1 MRTLLLTRN
10 TGEGHNRVAL
20 AIHQAFESR
29 GHVCEVVDA
38 LRLVNRHQEELDWSK
53 SRHRFM
59 SNGKTP
65 AAQAGSELARTPPRK
80 HQRRAGT
87 DVSASLYGWA
97 VLKMP
102 ALFGSVYQIG
112 DVYSRSKVPSPIY
125 FQNQKYAEA
134 THTYIEENEYDVVI
148 STHLF
153 PQETLSAVRK
163 RFQSRTKFYGVL
175 TDYSC
180 TPFFCEPK
188 IDGYFVPHPDMMADC
203 VRHGLPRDRTYPLG
217 LPVAERFR
225 KAPAKAEARQSL
237 NLPTDIPVFLLMS
250 GGVGSMYTGEA
261 TDRLLADGGE
271 NVRVVILTGRREDLF
286 TSITR
291 RYEVDPRVTV
301 VPFTD
306 RVPDYMAAA
315 DILLTKPGAVSS
327 TEAAVLGLPLV
338 HTAAIPGGEVKNA
351 RFFAERGMSLYNQ
364 RPGEAA
370 RLVKWLLEDEAKVE
384 WMRTHQ
390 KANMIADGAD
400 RIVAHIENAA

>member
-1 MRTLLLTRN
+1 
-10 TGEGHNRVAL
+10 
-20 AIHQAFESR
+20 
-29 GHVCEVVDA
+29 
-38 LRLVNRHQEELDWSK
+38 
-53 SRHRFM
+53 M